1 MEIQKYQEKIFE
13 DIKHVNEEG
22 VEYWEVRELMKVLGY
37 HQWRNFKQVIDK
49 AMSKDLPTLKASNQ
63 KLEQK
68 ELMAIVFM
76 YM

>member
-37 HQWRNFKQVIDK
+37 HQCRNFKQVIDK

-68 ELMAIVFM
+68 ELMAIVFR